1 MRSMIIKE
9 GFLFASLGTVQEASD
24 MNLLKVLEDSKDLF
38 PTLEPAA
45 QTYMCCPFPNR
56 LTRTMMFTMT
66 NLNSVGHK
74 RQWRWLKYV
83 ASAFEQPP
91 KEISKPLRVLAIF
104 ELGVVNMSVEEG
116 WSIPN
121 EETRKRGRSVHRTGC
136 FDPRTGIYNSLFELN
151 EHQKIPTNPDLDVAS
166 YVLSQFPHALAE
178 SRVALIDAAT
188 NCRITYA
195 QLHRSIRSLAYGLYH
210 ALGIRKGDVVFLLAP
225 NSLLYPTMCLAI
237 LSIGAILTPANPV
250 NTTLEIAKQVA
261 DSGAKI
267 AISAPEELHK
277 LIPTK
282 VPTMLTTK
290 ALDGDLLSVEELIEC
305 CDPIDFPQERPTQS
319 DTAAVL
325 YSSGTTGT
333 SKGVILTHAN
343 FISVVTLLNWSVRA
357 SSSQDDVFLCFIPMF
372 HIYGLAFFGLGLFC
386 SGITTVVMQRFDFQT
401 MLDAIKVHQVNNI
414 PAVPPVI
421 LTLVKHA
428 SNMKCDLSSLRRVG
442 SGAAP
447 LSKEVTDGFREKFPW
462 VELRQGY
469 GLTESSG
476 AANFFATDEEAKA
489 HSGSC
494 GSLIPNF
501 SAKIVNIET
510 GSPLPPNIEG
520 ELWLRGPTIMK
531 GYLRN
536 EEATTA
542 TLDPEGWL
550 MTGDLSYF
558 DEDGYLYIVDRIK
571 ELIKHN
577 GYQVAP
583 AELEALLLSHPEI
596 VDAAVIPLEDE
607 EAGQVPM
614 AYVVRASGSEL
625 TENQVIRF
633 IADQVAPYKKVRR
646 VGFISTIPKS
656 AAGKILRKQLISQT
670 QQQLISSL

>member
-1 MRSMIIKE
+1 TS
-9 GFLFASLGTVQEASD
+9 G
-24 MNLLKVLEDSKDLF
+24 
-38 PTLEPAA
+38 
-45 QTYMCCPFPNR
+45 
-56 LTRTMMFTMT
+56 
-66 NLNSVGHK
+66 
-74 RQWRWLKYV
+74 
-83 ASAFEQPP
+83 
-91 KEISKPLRVLAIF
+91 
-104 ELGVVNMSVEEG
+104 
-116 WSIPN
+116 
-121 EETRKRGRSVHRTGC
+121 
-136 FDPRTGIYNSLFELN
+136 FDPRTEIFNSLVELN
-151 EHQKIPTNPDLDVAS
+151 ERQKILTDRNLDVAS
-166 YVLSQFPHALAE
+166 CVLSQFPHALAE
-178 SRVALIDAAT
+178 SRIALIDAAT
-188 NCRITYA
+188 NCQISYA
-195 QLHRSIRSLAYGLYH
+195 HLYRSIRSLAYGLYH
-210 ALGIRKGDVVFLLAP
+210 AVGVRKGDVVFLVAP
-225 NSLLYPTMCLAI
+225 NSLLYPTISLAI
-237 LSIGAILTPANPV
+237 LSVGAILTPANPL

-261 DSGAKI
+261 DSGAKL
-267 AISAPEELHK
+267 AICAPEELHK

-282 VPTMLTTK
+282 LPTMLTTK
-290 ALDGDLLSVEELIEC
+290 TSDGTLLSAEEFIEC
-305 CDPIDFPQERPTQS
+305 FDPIDLPLERPTQT

-343 FISVVTLLNWSVRA
+343 LISVISLLKWSVSA

-372 HIYGLAFFGLGLFC
+372 HIYGLAFFVLGLFC
-386 SGITTVVMQRFDFQT
+386 SGITTVVMQRFDFQA
-401 MLDAIKVHQVNNI
+401 MLDVIKVHRVNNI

-421 LTLVKHA
+421 LALVKHA

-469 GLTESSG
+469 GLTETCG
-476 AANFFATDEEAKA
+476 AASFFALDEDAKA
-489 HSGSC
+489 HSGS
-494 GSLIPNF
+494 L
-501 SAKIVNIET
+501 K
-510 GSPLPPNIEG
+510 G
-520 ELWLRGPTIMK
+520 ELWLRSPTIMK

-550 MTGDLSYF
+550 RTGDLGYF
-558 DEDGYLYIVDRIK
+558 DEDGFLYIVDRIK

-583 AELEALLLSHPEI
+583 AELEALLLSHPQI
-596 VDAAVIPLEDE
+596 VDAAVIPLENE

-614 AYVVRASGSEL
+614 AYVVKASGSEL

-670 QQQLISSL
+670 QQQLNSRL